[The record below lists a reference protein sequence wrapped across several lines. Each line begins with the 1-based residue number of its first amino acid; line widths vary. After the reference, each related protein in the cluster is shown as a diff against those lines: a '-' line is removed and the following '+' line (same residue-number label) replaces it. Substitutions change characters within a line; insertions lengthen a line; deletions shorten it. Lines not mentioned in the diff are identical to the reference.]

1 MRNYTTIQGDTW
13 DIISKI
19 VYGSEKHGDVLIEQN
34 WQERSRVIFPAGIV
48 LAVPEISVQAVDNSD
63 LPPWRR

>member
-13 DIISKI
+13 DIISKK
-19 VYGSEKHGDVLIEQN
+19 VYGSEKHGDVLLEQN
-34 WQERSRVIFPAGIV
+34 WPERSRVIFPAGIV
-48 LAVPEISVQAVDNSD
+48 LGVPDISTETVDSSD